1 MDITVQLDDPNAP
14 DARALLEAAHEL
26 MQSLFPEKP
35 PRAPLIAP
43 LTAPEARFF
52 TARMDQRA
60 VGCCALILHH
70 GFAEIKRMYV
80 APGARGQGIA
90 LGLLKSVE
98 RTARLE
104 GHNLL
109 KLESGALL
117 TGAHRLYVRHGFV
130 PCGAFG
136 NHCPSAASLFMEK
149 HLGDPALPPRSSSG

>member
-1 MDITVQLDDPNAP
+1 MDITVRLDDPNAP

-26 MQSLFPEKP
+26 TQSLFPEKP
-35 PRAPLIAP
+35 PRAPSIAP

-52 TARMDQRA
+52 TARRDGHA
-60 VGCCALILHH
+60 VGCCALIMHR

-90 LGLLKSVE
+90 ARLLETVE
-98 RTARLE
+98 RTARQE
-104 GHNLL
+104 GQTLL

-117 TGAHRLYVRHGFV
+117 NDAHRLYARNGFV

-136 NHCPSAASLFMEK
+136 NHSPSAASLFMEK
-149 HLGDPALPPRSSSG
+149 HMGDPALPPRSSSG